1 MRVREKELR
10 RKLTASR
17 KEIRRKLTASRRRLK
32 KEDSEEP
39 SFKIKY
45 SISVVKVLSASDNRA
60 LKGYGFAYDL
70 NAVKL
75 VVQVN
80 EGSVSWILGR

>member
-1 MRVREKELR
+1 MRE
-10 RKLTASR
+10 A
-17 KEIRRKLTASRRRLK
+17 IK

-39 SFKIKY
+39 SLKKRY
-45 SISVVKVLSASDNRA
+45 SISIVKVLSASDSRALNLVGIVKVLSASDNRA

-75 VVQVN
+75 VV
-80 EGSVSWILGR
+80 